1 MLGWEAN
8 LERTDGDVANITIYL
23 VVHLSVSVQVRF

>member
-8 LERTDGDVANITIYL
+8 LERTDGDVVNITIYL
-23 VVHLSVSVQVRF
+23 VVHLSISVRVRF